1 MTDGGCGMKSA
12 YELDQSI
19 STHKIDEENNTSVVE
34 QEMKISRVLA
44 AKH

>member
-1 MTDGGCGMKSA
+1 MKSA

-34 QEMKISRVLA
+34 QEMKIS
-44 AKH
+44 